1 MHLLPH
7 REQRDAHARG
17 DEKYRGDEP
26 EPVGDRVGDNR
37 GADEGDD
44 HLDGHEA
51 AGFPS
56 WDECGRRTAAGPGE
70 GCSQARGRVCVRSG
84 SGLRPAG
91 PGPVSRPRA
100 PYRRFLQRP
109 WGYSIRVCDLCSHP
123 ARSAGADQA
132 QVDSAEPRGG
142 PLEGRQR

>member
-7 REQRDAHARG
+7 REQRDAHAG
-17 DEKYRGDEP
+17 DDEKYRGDEP

-56 WDECGRRTAAGPGE
+56 WDECGGLR
-70 GCSQARGRVCVRSG
+70 SARERGAVSPAWGQMCVRP
-84 SGLRPAG
+84 RPGA
-91 PGPVSRPRA
+91 A
-100 PYRRFLQRP
+100 YRRFLRCP

-123 ARSAGADQA
+123 AR
-132 QVDSAEPRGG
+132 
-142 PLEGRQR
+142 